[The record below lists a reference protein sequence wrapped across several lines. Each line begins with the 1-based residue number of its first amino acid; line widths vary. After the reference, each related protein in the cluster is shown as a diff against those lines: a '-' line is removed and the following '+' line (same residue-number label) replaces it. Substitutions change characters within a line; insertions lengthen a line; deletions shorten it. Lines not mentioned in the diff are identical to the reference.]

1 MVRLQFNIKTNKL
14 EKKKRAWEGR
24 RREKDVH
31 DYASHSQ
38 AVQ

>member
-14 EKKKRAWEGR
+14 KKTRAWEGR